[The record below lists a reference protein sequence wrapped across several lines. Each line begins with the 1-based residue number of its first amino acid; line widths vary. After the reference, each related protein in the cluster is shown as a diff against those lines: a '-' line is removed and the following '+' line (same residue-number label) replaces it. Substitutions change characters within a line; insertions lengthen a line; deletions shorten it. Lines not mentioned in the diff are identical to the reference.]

1 MCLGQLSACQKFH
14 FLLDFRFR
22 ESFYWYLIT
31 NMITLKELRKKQ
43 LLWIITG
50 VLSCTDEQ
58 YLPTETETN
67 K

>member
-1 MCLGQLSACQKFH
+1 
-14 FLLDFRFR
+14 
-22 ESFYWYLIT
+22 
-31 NMITLKELRKKQ
+31 MITLKELRKKQ